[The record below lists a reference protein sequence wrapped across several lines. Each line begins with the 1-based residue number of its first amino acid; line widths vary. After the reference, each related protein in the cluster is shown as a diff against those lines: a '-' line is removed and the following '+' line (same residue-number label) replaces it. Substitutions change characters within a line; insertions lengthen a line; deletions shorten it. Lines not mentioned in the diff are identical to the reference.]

1 MILQYTSKKIESTF
15 IETIEVKS
23 KSKIIGFICKHP
35 KVCVSEFKNDLIN
48 PLLQK
53 LATEKKI
60 ILMGGNS
67 INTLNCYSDN
77 ENSDFNDTMY
87 ASSFYPTIITLIRIT
102 AKY

>member
-15 IETIEVKS
+15 IETIEAKS

-53 LATEKKI
+53 LATEKKKTN
-60 ILMGGNS
+60 GWQQH
-67 INTLNCYSDN
+67 
-77 ENSDFNDTMY
+77 
-87 ASSFYPTIITLIRIT
+87 
-102 AKY
+102 

>member
-15 IETIEVKS
+15 IETIEAKS

-60 ILMGGNS
+60 IL
-67 INTLNCYSDN
+67 IICYSDN

>member
-1 MILQYTSKKIESTF
+1 MILQCTSKKIESTF
-15 IETIEVKS
+15 IETIEAKS

-60 ILMGGNS
+60 IL
-67 INTLNCYSDN
+67 IICYSDN

>member
-60 ILMGGNS
+60 IL
-67 INTLNCYSDN
+67 IICYSDN

>member
-35 KVCVSEFKNDLIN
+35 KVCVSEFKNNLIN

-60 ILMGGNS
+60 IL
-67 INTLNCYSDN
+67 IICYSDN

>member
-1 MILQYTSKKIESTF
+1 MILEYTNTKIESTF
-15 IETIEVKS
+15 IETIEAKS

-60 ILMGGNS
+60 IL
-67 INTLNCYSDN
+67 IICYSDN

>member
-15 IETIEVKS
+15 IETIEAKS

-60 ILMGGNS
+60 IL
-67 INTLNCYSDN
+67 IICYSDN

-87 ASSFYPTIITLIRIT
+87 ASSFYPIIITLIRIT

>member
-15 IETIEVKS
+15 IETIEAKS

-35 KVCVSEFKNDLIN
+35 KVCVSEFKNGLIN

-60 ILMGGNS
+60 IL
-67 INTLNCYSDN
+67 IICYSDN